1 MVRAVWLG
9 LTLLGMVLSVL
20 TARTAPTVAAEL
32 SARSAPLF
40 YVGDR
45 IGKNLKA
52 AAYALVDR
60 RRWRQEALALE
71 RQVAELKQENLRL
84 SLENQRLRRTLK
96 VRESQAPGVVAIAPI
111 IAEDPSGLFRRLTL
125 GLGEADGLRVGMPV
139 TSPGGLVGVIIETT
153 PKRAVVRTV
162 VDPESAIG
170 VRPADVPG
178 RGIARGRPPASLRVR
193 FPVEVEVKPGDLLI
207 TGAIGGLFPEG
218 IPVARVTR
226 VIPPGPGALTYDVEA
241 RPVVRFSMLE
251 EVIVL
256 RRL

>member
-9 LTLLGMVLSVL
+9 LTLLGMVLAVL

-52 AAYALVDR
+52 AAYALADR

-153 PKRAVVRTV
+153 PNARWCGRWST
-162 VDPESAIG
+162 PSPPSACAPPTA
-170 VRPADVPG
+170 PAG
-178 RGIARGRPPASLRVR
+178 GS
-193 FPVEVEVKPGDLLI
+193 PGDAPRPRS
-207 TGAIGGLFPEG
+207 GS
-218 IPVARVTR
+218 VS
-226 VIPPGPGALTYDVEA
+226 PPRSRSSPAT
-241 RPVVRFSMLE
+241 S
-251 EVIVL
+251 
-256 RRL
+256 